1 MVNDQTENVSKS
13 DALIE
18 VSNLSYLYSNFH
30 ALKDVS
36 FRIPRRGITAL
47 VGPNGAGK
55 STLLRC
61 MAGLGKPDNGQ
72 ININGIDVI
81 NEPREAHKYIS
92 YLSDNFGLYE
102 NLSVEETLE
111 YFAGCHSISVEET
124 AIRIENISKLLRISH
139 KLPEKCSSLSRG
151 WRQRVGIAIAII
163 NKPKV
168 LLLDE
173 PASGLDPESRSE
185 LSTVLKALNKEDMQ
199 IIVSSHILSELE
211 DYCDSM
217 LVLRNGE
224 IKEHITLDSHNIDE
238 TISAVFTFAQALTQ
252 NEVNLVQTLIQSPVS
267 INSTNMEVL
276 CSVPNDPFKQHSL
289 LKALIENSL
298 LVNSLR
304 IDSHSL
310 EKLYL
315 DIALKE

>member
-1 MVNDQTENVSKS
+1 
-13 DALIE
+13 
-18 VSNLSYLYSNFH
+18 
-30 ALKDVS
+30 
-36 FRIPRRGITAL
+36 
-47 VGPNGAGK
+47 
-55 STLLRC
+55 
-61 MAGLGKPDNGQ
+61 
-72 ININGIDVI
+72 
-81 NEPREAHKYIS
+81 
-92 YLSDNFGLYE
+92 
-102 NLSVEETLE
+102 
-111 YFAGCHSISVEET
+111 
-124 AIRIENISKLLRISH
+124 
-139 KLPEKCSSLSRG
+139 
-151 WRQRVGIAIAII
+151 
-163 NKPKV
+163 
-168 LLLDE
+168 
-173 PASGLDPESRSE
+173 
-185 LSTVLKALNKEDMQ
+185 MQ

>member
-36 FRIPRRGITAL
+36 FKIPRRSITAL

-72 ININGIDVI
+72 ININSIDVI

-102 NLSVEETLE
+102 NLSVKETLE

-124 AIRIENISKLLRISH
+124 EIRIENISKLLRISH
-139 KLPEKCSSLSRG
+139 KLPEKCSTLSRG

-185 LSTVLKALNKEDMQ
+185 LSTVLRTLNKEGMQ
-199 IIVSSHILSELE
+199 LVVSSHILSELE

-224 IKEHITLDSHNIDE
+224 IKEHLTLDSQNIQE
-238 TISAVFTFAQALTQ
+238 TTNAVITFARALTEIEINLVRTLVESEATIS
-252 NEVNLVQTLIQSPVS
+252 P
-267 INSTNMEVL
+267 TNMEL
-276 CSVPNDPFKQHSL
+276 HCTIPNDAFKQHSL
-289 LKALIENSL
+289 LKAFIENSL
-298 LVNSLR
+298 LVNSMR
-304 IDSHSL
+304 IDSHTL